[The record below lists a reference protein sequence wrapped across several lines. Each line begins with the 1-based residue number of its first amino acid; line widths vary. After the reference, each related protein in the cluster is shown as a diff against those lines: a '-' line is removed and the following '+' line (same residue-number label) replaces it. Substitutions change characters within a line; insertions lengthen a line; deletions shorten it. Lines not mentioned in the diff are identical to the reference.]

1 MLKGRRSRLIIV
13 AIVLVAVVAGYFG
26 IHATASTSSGALK
39 ASGTIEA
46 TTVNVSPELPGK
58 VQEVLVEEGQAVQPG
73 QVLFRLDGTLL
84 SAQRDAAAAGLTV
97 AQSAAQTAQAGYQ
110 SAQAQFTAAQT
121 AARLQ
126 ARSTRLSDWSGKT
139 PSYFDQPKWYFT
151 QDEQLAAAQAEV
163 QAAQAGVTSAEQN
176 LATVVADLKNADFV
190 KAEERLSKAR
200 AGYLVAL
207 QVQAEGQAV
216 GSGLSPDQLNL
227 GIPGIAP
234 FGYLAKVHVSQ
245 TLPNNAELDN
255 AAQAAYDAANAKLT
269 SAQ

>member
-1 MLKGRRSRLIIV
+1 MKNRRIPV
-13 AIVLVAVVAGYFG
+13 IVLVVLVVVIAAYYGVR
-26 IHATASTSSGALK
+26 ALNPATSSGALK

-84 SAQRDAAAAGLTV
+84 AAQRDAAAAGLTV

-176 LATVVADLKNADFV
+176 LATVVSDLKNAEFV
-190 KAEERLSKAR
+190 QAEERLSKAR

-216 GSGLSPDQLNL
+216 GSGL
-227 GIPGIAP
+227 
-234 FGYLAKVHVSQ
+234 
-245 TLPNNAELDN
+245 
-255 AAQAAYDAANAKLT
+255 
-269 SAQ
+269 

>member
-1 MLKGRRSRLIIV
+1 MKNRRIPVIV
-13 AIVLVAVVAGYFG
+13 MVVLVILIAAYYGIRAMSAG
-26 IHATASTSSGALK
+26 STSSALK

-58 VQEVLVEEGQAVQPG
+58 VQQVLVSEGQAVQPG
-73 QVLFRLDGTLL
+73 AVLFRLDGTLL
-84 SAQRDAAAAGLTV
+84 QAQRQAAAAGLQV
-97 AQSAAQTAQAGYQ
+97 AQTAAQTAQAASA
-110 SAQAQFTAAQT
+110 SAQAQYTAVQT
-121 AARLQ
+121 AARAQ

-163 QAAQAGVTSAEQN
+163 QAAQAGVTSAEQH
-176 LATVVADLKNADFV
+176 LATVVSDLKNAQFV
-190 KAEERLSKAR
+190 QAEERLSKAR

-227 GIPGIAP
+227 GIPSLAP

-245 TLPNNAELDN
+245 TLPDQAELDN
-255 AAQAAYDAANAKLT
+255 
-269 SAQ
+269 